1 MAVAARPAASNAL
14 ASIAAVAGALFS
26 AALLRKGVI
35 FGPDSWA
42 YWEGSVS
49 ILRDH
54 SYSYFAGEP
63 VTSFPPLFSLTLALS
78 QAVMGVSV
86 RTLAVTIIVLVAIST
101 FAWTKLYLILANDGR
116 SWLVDAMMAF
126 YIAATTATYAQVLLS
141 ETQWL
146 ALLPILLT
154 VIVGRSRSARNRGA
168 VEASLTWLLLFAL
181 LLCRNVTVAVLP
193 AVLMLWVQTDGKG
206 QLLDVR
212 LFPRRLALPLATVG
226 AALLP
231 WYWVRSSLYQLE
243 NHPIGN
249 AQHGGFT
256 YLRQMID
263 GVAYAMG
270 PDRWRVGAIL
280 LTALV
285 VVLLWRVVAG
295 QGTQGRWDLLRSML
309 SFALLSG
316 IGLVSLFSLTYVGEP
331 LNGRFVVF
339 VAVVLALVLFGA
351 ARIETA
357 PVAHTALVMIG
368 VLLTLVA
375 AHRLITKYRLAGR
388 EQPVTPLNVTITPAY
403 WSGPPQQK
411 GDLVLVA
418 PPAYPWMS
426 R

>member
-1 MAVAARPAASNAL
+1 VKLPT
-14 ASIAAVAGALFS
+14 IAAVAGAIFS

-49 ILRDH
+49 ILRDR

-63 VTSFPPLFSLTLALS
+63 ITSFPPLFSLALALS
-78 QAVMGVSV
+78 QAVIGVSV
-86 RTLAVTIIVLVAIST
+86 RTLAATIIVLVAIST
-101 FAWTKLYLILANDGR
+101 FAWTKLYLILADDGR
-116 SWLVDAMMAF
+116 SWRVDAVMAF
-126 YIAATTATYAQVLLS
+126 YVAATMATYAQVLLS
-141 ETQWL
+141 ETLWL
-146 ALLPILLT
+146 ALLPILLA
-154 VIVGRSRSARNRGA
+154 VIVGRSRSAKDRGA
-168 VEASLTWLLLFAL
+168 IEASLAWLLLFAM
-181 LLCRNVTVAVLP
+181 LLCRNVTVALLP
-193 AVLMLWVQTDGKG
+193 AVFLLWVQTDGKG
-206 QLLDVR
+206 QLLNMR
-212 LFPRRLALPLATVG
+212 LIHKRLALPLAIVG

-231 WYWVRSSLYQLE
+231 WYWVRRSLYQLA

-249 AQHGGFT
+249 AQYGGLT
-256 YLRQMID
+256 YVRQMID

-295 QGTQGRWDLLRSML
+295 QDTRLWDLLRSML
-309 SFALLSG
+309 TFALLSG
-316 IGLVSLFSLTYVGEP
+316 VGLVILFSLTYVGEP
-331 LNGRFVVF
+331 LSGRFVVF
-339 VAVVLALVLFGA
+339 VAIVLALVLFGA

-357 PVAHTALVMIG
+357 RVTHSALVMIG
-368 VLLTLVA
+368 ALLTLVA

-403 WSGPPQQK
+403 WSGPPQQQ

-426 R
+426 RYRGVDARR